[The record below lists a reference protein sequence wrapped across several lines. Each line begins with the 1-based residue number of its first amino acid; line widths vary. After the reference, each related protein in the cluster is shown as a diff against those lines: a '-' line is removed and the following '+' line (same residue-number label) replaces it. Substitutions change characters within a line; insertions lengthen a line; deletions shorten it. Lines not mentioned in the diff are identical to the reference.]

1 MKIEYPNI
9 HGNRKHKDAL
19 FRMVFSSKK
28 ELLEL
33 YNAMN
38 GTHYEKEEDL
48 TVNTLEN
55 ALYMTV
61 KNDISFIVDCTM
73 NLYEHQSS
81 YNPNIPL
88 RGLDYFVQLYKIYG
102 NQKMLNLYSS
112 VLQKIPTPRFV
123 VFYNGLKNEPDRK
136 ILRLSDMFQVPGGC
150 LECEATMINI
160 NYGRNREIMEK
171 CRPLEEY
178 AIFVHTVRKYAV
190 LQSYDL
196 TAAITLAIEEC
207 LQKSVLVD
215 VLTKQRMEVCSVL
228 FDTFDE
234 EFYRRDYEETTQK
247 RIYEEVL
254 AQVTKQ
260 VTEDITRQVTEDVSK
275 QVTEDVTRQVTEDVT
290 RQVTED
296 VTKQVTEDVTKQV
309 TNRLIADQTKVFW
322 GKIQKKL
329 AKGKT
334 PEQIAD
340 ELEED
345 LSEITKAVK
354 ILQQR

>member
-1 MKIEYPNI
+1 MKIEYRNI

-38 GTHYEKEEDL
+38 GTSYKNEEEL
-48 TVNTLEN
+48 TVNTLES

-61 KNDISFIVDCTM
+61 KNDVSFIVDCTM

-102 NQKMLNLYSS
+102 NQNMLNLYSS
-112 VLQKIPTPRFV
+112 ALQKIPTPQFV
-123 VFYNGLKNEPDRK
+123 VFYNGLKNEPDRQVLK
-136 ILRLSDMFQVPGGC
+136 LSDMFQVPGGC

-178 AIFVHTVRKYAV
+178 AIFVHTVRKYAL
-190 LQSYDL
+190 LQECDL
-196 TAAITLAIEEC
+196 TTAITLAIEEC
-207 LQKSVLVD
+207 LRKSVLVD
-215 VLTKQRMEVCSVL
+215 VLTRHRMEVCSVL

-234 EFYRRDYEETTQK
+234 ELYRRDYEETTQK

-254 AQVTKQ
+254 VQVTAEVTKQ
-260 VTEDITRQVTEDVSK
+260 VTEE
-275 QVTEDVTRQVTEDVT
+275 VTRQVTE
-290 RQVTED
+290 E
-296 VTKQVTEDVTKQV
+296 VTKQVTEEVTRQV
-309 TNRLIADQTKVFW
+309 TNEVTARVTNEAEAEQKEIFY
-322 GKIQKKL
+322 GKIRKKL
-329 AKGKT
+329 EKGKT

-340 ELEED
+340 ELEEEFSKIKNAVEV
-345 LSEITKAVK
+345 LLREKEIH
-354 ILQQR
+354 